1 MAYHIK
7 LADLANM
14 SRDDQERE
22 LAALTRAAARRDGQ
36 RAVLDSRIRRFE
48 LRYEMS
54 SSQLRGA
61 LRNGTLRETAEIAEW
76 LFWIET
82 REETVGRQA

>member
-1 MAYHIK
+1 MAYHVK
-7 LADLANM
+7 LADLATM

-22 LAALTRAAARRDGQ
+22 LAGLTRAAATRNGQ

-54 SSQLRGA
+54 SSQLRQGLQSGA
-61 LRNGTLRETAEIAEW
+61 VRETAEIAEW
-76 LFWIET
+76 LFWVET
-82 REETVGRQA
+82 REAIVGR

>member
-14 SRDDQERE
+14 SREDQERE
-22 LAALTRAAARRDGQ
+22 LASLTRAAAARDGR
-36 RAVLDSRIRRFE
+36 RAMLDSRIRRFE

-54 SSQLRGA
+54 SAQLAAA
-61 LRNGTLRETAEIAEW
+61 LRAGTVRETAEIAEW
-76 LFWIET
+76 LFWVET
-82 REETVGRQA
+82 REASVGRQA

>member
-22 LAALTRAAARRDGQ
+22 LAGLTRAAATRNGQ

-48 LRYEMS
+48 LRYELS
-54 SSQLRGA
+54 SSQLMAA
-61 LRNGTLRETAEIAEW
+61 LRNASVRETAEIAEW
-76 LFWIET
+76 LFWAET
-82 REETVGRQA
+82 REGTVGR

>member
-22 LAALTRAAARRDGQ
+22 LAALTRAAAKRNGQ

-48 LRYEMS
+48 LRYELS
-54 SSQLRGA
+54 STQLRHALQSGA
-61 LRNGTLRETAEIAEW
+61 MRETAEIAEW
-76 LFWIET
+76 LFWIDT
-82 REETVGRQA
+82 REGTVGR